1 MFSSRMFKKLSVRRR
16 KKSSESL
23 SNGEEDDRND
33 EDLDRSVFGTSP
45 KKKKSSLGSSSSG
58 SPLRENQK
66 VSDIIKELFTIPV
79 TPEFNVK
86 TEITDTFS
94 IIKEYNPTLVKSLEW
109 TIFFLM
115 GYLGLSYAWILVLIL
130 TYHTWIVSKKS
141 SETKTQ
147 LSAQSSV
154 TS

>member
-1 MFSSRMFKKLSVRRR
+1 MSVRRR

-66 VSDIIKELFTIPV
+66 VSDIIRELFTIPV
-79 TPEFNVK
+79 TPELK
-86 TEITDTFS
+86 TSTELF
-94 IIKEYNPTLVKSLEW
+94 V
-109 TIFFLM
+109 
-115 GYLGLSYAWILVLIL
+115 
-130 TYHTWIVSKKS
+130 
-141 SETKTQ
+141 
-147 LSAQSSV
+147 
-154 TS
+154 